1 MSEEKE
7 LFIPDRVNCSKLPG
21 LDGLRGICILFVLIG
36 HFSFG
41 SAFNSQS
48 AISAIGVQIFF
59 VISGFLITTLLLKEK
74 IRNGSISL
82 INFYIR
88 RAYRILPVVLLFL
101 LILFFLNKIFG
112 LGLGNRSFITSIFFI
127 RNMPLPGMG
136 DLETGHLWSLSIE
149 EQYYLLFP
157 FLLRKL
163 KVKTYKRLS
172 VILIVSITTVSLC
185 FYKNIGLFHAS
196 QVIHIVSLVFVNLFS
211 ISTAMILIG
220 SFLSVIMFENPKLV
234 DNPRIGP
241 SLSLLLFPVAI
252 AIRTPLSGLYV
263 PFVSDVLFALL
274 IGIVIIL
281 NLKNSAIQ
289 RKVFNNKILSYLGVL
304 SYSIYIWQQLFTQ
317 YQPWRNLFPYA
328 DSILLNGILLV
339 IVSNISYWL
348 YEKKFLLIKERFHGQ
363 RGKVW
368 MPNAL
373 NKANQDTSIN

>member
-1 MSEEKE
+1 MPEENK
-7 LFIPDRVNCSKLPG
+7 LFIPDLVNCSKLPG

-48 AISAIGVQIFF
+48 AISSIGVQIFF

-74 IRNGSISL
+74 IKNGRISL

-101 LILFFLNKIFG
+101 FTLFFLNKAFG
-112 LGLGNRSFITSIFFI
+112 LGLGMRSFITSIFFI
-127 RNMPLPGMG
+127 RNMPIPGIG
-136 DLETGHLWSLSIE
+136 DWQTGHLWSLSIE

-157 FLLRKL
+157 FLLGKL

-185 FYKNIGLFHAS
+185 FYKNIGWFHTS
-196 QVIHIVSLVFVNLFS
+196 RVIHLVSLVFVNLFS

-220 SFLSVIMFENPKLV
+220 SFLSVIMFENPGFM
-234 DNPRIGP
+234 DNPRIGH
-241 SLSLLLFPVAI
+241 SFSLLLFPVAI
-252 AIRTPLSGLYV
+252 AIRTPMSGLYV
-263 PFVSDVLFALL
+263 PLVSDVLFALL

-281 NLKNSAIQ
+281 NLKNSSIQ
-289 RKVFNNKILSYLGVL
+289 KKVFNNKILSYLGVL

-328 DSILLNGILLV
+328 DSILMNSILLV
-339 IVSNISYWL
+339 IVANISYWL
-348 YEKKFLLIKERFHGQ
+348 YEKKFLLIKERFHG
-363 RGKVW
+363 RKRKEW
-368 MPNAL
+368 MLHPV
-373 NKANQDTSIN
+373 NKAE